1 MVTEMVR
8 MTATE
13 VSRHFSSVINRVD
26 SGEEIEIVRNGRAI
40 AELRRP
46 SQPVGTSGAA
56 LRALMDSLPPLD
68 ADFAREVEREREL
81 LGAETGEWPES

>member
-1 MVTEMVR
+1 MVR

-13 VSRHFSSVINRVD
+13 VSRHFSNVINRVD

-46 SQPVGTSGAA
+46 SQPIGISGGA
-56 LRALMDSLPPLD
+56 LKELIDGLPPLD
-68 ADFAREVEREREL
+68 ADFAREVERERKL

>member
-1 MVTEMVR
+1 MARMVR

-40 AELRRP
+40 AEMRRP
-46 SQPVGTSGAA
+46 SQPVGISGTA
-56 LRALMDSLPPLD
+56 LRELMDSLPPLD
-68 ADFAREVEREREL
+68 EGFASEVEMERAR
-81 LGAETGEWPES
+81 LGIETGAWPES